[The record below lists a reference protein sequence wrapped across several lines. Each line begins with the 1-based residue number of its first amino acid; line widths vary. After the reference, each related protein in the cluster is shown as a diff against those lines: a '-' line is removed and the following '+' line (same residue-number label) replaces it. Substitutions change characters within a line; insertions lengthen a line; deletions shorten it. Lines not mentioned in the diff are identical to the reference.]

1 MFGLERLN
9 KLRKKFGTPSVTDP
23 VTGAELQD
31 DLGRELLDGTPM
43 QPPVGYKRQPTMVE
57 HIREMVRSE
66 RLAAEAAAAG
76 FETFEEADDFNI
88 ADEDGEMPSSPHE
101 NEFDPPVQELLAE
114 GKAAKEK
121 REREEA
127 AAKRRKELED
137 DDEAERAYRRKMR
150 ERDNNK

>member
-1 MFGLERLN
+1 MFGLERLS
-9 KLRKKFGTPSVTDP
+9 KLRKKFGSPTVVD
-23 VTGAELQD
+23 AESGVEVQD
-31 DLGRELLDGTPM
+31 QLGRELLDGTPIA
-43 QPPVGYKRQPTMVE
+43 PPVGYRKTPTMVE

-101 NEFDPPVQELLAE
+101 NEFDPPVKEMLAE

-127 AAKRRKELED
+127 AEKRRQELEAD
-137 DDEAERAYRRKMR
+137 DAAEREFRRKRR
-150 ERDNNK
+150 ERDNK